1 MSDELL
7 RLENIRKSFQTPDK
21 KGELTILDG
30 VDLSLGRGEV
40 ISIVGQSGSG
50 KSTLLS
56 VSALLTDISS
66 GRILYDG
73 KDVSLLSEREL
84 SEIRARR
91 MGFVFQSSLLLED
104 FSALENIAMPL
115 MIQGKKRKEALEEAR
130 AFLSLV
136 LLDDRADHRPKALSG
151 GERQRVAIARALVTS
166 PDIIFADEP
175 TGSLDERNAE
185 MVEQMLL
192 STVKEKGK
200 GMILVTHNPDFAA
213 KADKVYT
220 LKGGNLV

>member
-115 MIQGKKRKEALEEAR
+115 MIQGKKRKDALEEAR

-175 TGSLDERNAE
+175 TGSLDEKNAE

>member
-84 SEIRARR
+84 SDIRARR

-115 MIQGKKRKEALEEAR
+115 MIQGKKRKDALEEAR

-175 TGSLDERNAE
+175 TGSLDEKNAE